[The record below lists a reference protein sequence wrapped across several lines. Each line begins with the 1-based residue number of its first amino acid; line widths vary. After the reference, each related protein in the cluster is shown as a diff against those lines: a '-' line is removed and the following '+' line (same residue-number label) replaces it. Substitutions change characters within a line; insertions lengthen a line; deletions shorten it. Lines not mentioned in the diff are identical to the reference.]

1 MTEYNY
7 DDENQFSPI
16 FILVLTLIPTLWTTW
31 SVLRPSK
38 DLENTAP
45 RPRSDHQEQDAERIE
60 ILKKKQKRR
69 ERKVKRMIFT
79 AVGWAIIFWMGYLI
93 LVTQRIMPK
102 LWDPYEV
109 LGISRSA
116 DEKTIKSHYRKL
128 SLTQHPDKVT
138 IDPALNQT
146 LESVNEHWVEITK
159 AFKALTDDEVR
170 NNYLQYGNPDGKQSF
185 SMGIALPSFI
195 ISDGHGKYTIA
206 FYLGLLGVFLPWLV
220 GRWWYGTQKV
230 TKDGVLVNSA
240 GNLFR
245 CAILLQRKE
254 IQSLPPYREYKDDH
268 TPGAVITALSVGDE
282 FQTILGSGKAETG
295 LAGIEKRILADGE
308 AAPFASGMTALD
320 KQQLLEISEGTRRKA
335 LALIWAYLG
344 RIDLEDVTLNDEKYE
359 VAPTAHLLNEC
370 LTIIALAF
378 GNLKPLLS
386 TYQVS
391 QCLIQAI
398 APGESPLRQLPYFS
412 SEVVRAVEGEWSRTH
427 MTVQQF
433 MALPAE
439 TRRKRISN
447 VLSTA
452 ELRSAELIA
461 SQLPCLVVE
470 RAFFKVH
477 GEKYVTPGSLVQF
490 VIKARFIPPGTKNV
504 PPVSE
509 KDLEEPDKSSK
520 QKSEEEANQKRIA
533 PPLAYAPFFARDH
546 NARWHV
552 FLADTK
558 QAKIAVPPF
567 TFSTFDK
574 PIFTEDGKPTFDVQ
588 TLNMTFGAPPQPGRY
603 TFTMHLVCDSYL
615 GLDTKQ
621 QVTMIVE
628 DASKAEAIEDDGEIS
643 EPDEGMLPQVWNL
656 LEFILTHFA

>member
-7 DDENQFSPI
+7 DDGQFYPI
-16 FILVLTLIPTLWTTW
+16 FILVLALIPTFWTTW

-38 DLENTAP
+38 DIENTAP
-45 RPRSDHQEQDAERIE
+45 RPRTDHQEQDAERID

-69 ERKVKRMIFT
+69 ERKIKRMVFSV
-79 AVGWAIIFWMGYLI
+79 AGWAVIFWMIYLV
-93 LVTQRIMPK
+93 LVTQRTIPK

-109 LGISRSA
+109 LGISRST
-116 DEKTIKSHYRKL
+116 DEKAIKSHYRKL
-128 SLTQHPDKVT
+128 SLTQHPDKVK

-146 LESVNEHWVEITK
+146 VESVNEHWVEITK

-170 NNYLQYGNPDGKQSF
+170 NNYLLYGNPDGKQSF

-195 ISDGHGKYTIA
+195 ISDGHGKYTLA

-245 CAILLQRKE
+245 CADLMQMRE
-254 IQSLPPYREYKDDH
+254 MSSLRSFREYKEDH
-268 TPGAVITALSVGDE
+268 TPGAVITALSVGEE
-282 FQTILGSGKAETG
+282 FKNVLSGSMAENG
-295 LAGIEKRILADGE
+295 LAGIEKRILADSDDS
-308 AAPFASGMTALD
+308 PFASGMTPLD
-320 KQQLLEISEGTRRKA
+320 KQRLIEINEGTRRKA
-335 LALIWAYLG
+335 LALLWAYLG

-370 LTIIALAF
+370 FTIIALAF

-391 QCLIQAI
+391 QYLIQAI

-412 SEVVRAVEGEWSRTH
+412 SDVVRAVEGQWSRTH

-439 TRRKRISN
+439 TRRKRISS
-447 VLSTA
+447 VLSAA

-461 SQLPCLVVE
+461 SQLPNLVVE

-477 GEKYVTPGSLVQF
+477 GEKYITPGSLVQF
-490 VIKARFIPPGTKNV
+490 VIKARFIPPGSTNV

-509 KDLEEPDKSSK
+509 RDLDEPDKSPK

-546 NARWHV
+546 NPRWHV
-552 FLADTK
+552 FLADAK

-574 PIFTEDGKPTFDVQ
+574 PIFTEDGKSTFNVQ
-588 TLNMTFGAPPQPGRY
+588 TLSMTFGAPPQQGRY
-603 TFTMHLVCDSYL
+603 TFTMHLVCDSYI

-621 QVTMIVE
+621 QVTMVVE

-643 EPDEGMLPQVWNL
+643 EPDEGMLPAGRNL
-656 LEFILTHFA
+656 MEFLLTRLA